1 MSSHKV
7 KAFTIMEVV
16 ITMMISAILMV
27 MICLIYLVISSSYS
41 VFKGKNEDLNTIN
54 TLDELLKKDFREGR
68 YISGDQNTMTVTREK
83 DSVTYQWDKAYVT
96 RTNAGV
102 VDTFKVNTAEKSVSF
117 EQHPPES
124 TNNTLNTIDELQL
137 DLVYKRDTLH
147 YHYQADYSSSDLL
160 NQDKHGID

>member
-1 MSSHKV
+1 MNSHKV

-27 MICLIYLVISSSYS
+27 IICLIYLVISSSYN
-41 VFKGKNEDLNTIN
+41 VFKGKNEELNTIN

-68 YISGDQNTMTVTREK
+68 YIAGDQNIMTITRGK
-83 DSVTYQWDKAYVT
+83 DSITYQWDKAYVV
-96 RTNAGV
+96 RSDAGV
-102 VDTFKVNTAEKSVSF
+102 VDTFKVNTAGRSVSF
-117 EQHPPES
+117 EQYPFES
-124 TNNTLNTIDELQL
+124 TNNILNTIDELKL